1 MIIPLVS
8 IAFIKWTERNG
19 NQDIIDEEV
28 WIDDV
33 SVKAVSDASE
43 DDQYEMV
50 WADDFNENQLDTSNW
65 DYELGSIRGVEQEH
79 YVNDPENVYVKDG
92 QLVLQVTNRDK
103 EDQYKNPRGNR
114 QVIYNSGSVRTHG
127 KREFLYGRIEMKAKL
142 PKGKGAFPAFWTL
155 GSDFTLDGRIS
166 SEQGASWPVC
176 GEIDIMEMIGAENE
190 DLNGKSNKKVY
201 QTLHAGSATDVDH
214 SKSISTYT
222 LPEGIFNDDYHIFGL
237 NWSKNKMEFYVDN
250 KIVGSIDYS
259 NNEEYKR
266 CFNRP
271 QYIQMNLATGGN
283 WAGDAGDNLAGQKYE
298 IDYVYYGQNAQ
309 QKTDSKEYYENAI
322 KINGEHDV
330 TMTEG
335 ETPNLLEGV
344 TSDQDS
350 ILDYSID
357 NEYSFKSKG
366 GLTSVD
372 LVCSGKND
380 KQSLKKLKPGKYNLY
395 YTARSSTDSTKPS
408 TRRAVILTVLPN
420 DKQDLIELDRELIKN
435 GSFENG
441 TNPSSGYEINS
452 RTSWQ
457 VTNARFTKWPGCSYE
472 GSWCGFLP
480 ENNGNANIF
489 QTVNLKKNT
498 KYKLKAKV
506 QLTEVG
512 QTMFV
517 NLKKNAQ
524 YLVNNNEVTVKCT
537 EENKGQYQDIELDID
552 TGDQESIFNGKN
564 STDLTVCFMKWTE
577 STSDA
582 TYKGKVFVDNV
593 SLTEVTNED
602 DNYNLVW
609 ADEFNESELDKKN
622 WGYELGHIR
631 GLEQQ
636 HYTNSKDNVYLED
649 GNLVIKATNRKT
661 EDQYEVTQGD
671 TTRKVIYDSGS
682 VRTHGKQEFL
692 YGRIEMKAKLPKGQ
706 AVFPAFWTLGS
717 DFHLDGNIAQ
727 GIGWPD
733 SGEIDIMELIGNGT
747 AGGVNGNKQSLSN
760 TSLWY

>member
-1 MIIPLVS
+1 M
-8 IAFIKWTERNG
+8 
-19 NQDIIDEEV
+19 
-28 WIDDV
+28 
-33 SVKAVSDASE
+33 
-43 DDQYEMV
+43 
-50 WADDFNENQLDTSNW
+50 
-65 DYELGSIRGVEQEH
+65 
-79 YVNDPENVYVKDG
+79 
-92 QLVLQVTNRDK
+92 
-103 EDQYKNPRGNR
+103 PRSA
-114 QVIYNSGSVRTHG
+114 Y
-127 KREFLYGRIEMKAKL
+127 
-142 PKGKGAFPAFWTL
+142 
-155 GSDFTLDGRIS
+155 
-166 SEQGASWPVC
+166 WPRPR
-176 GEIDIMEMIGAENE
+176 AENE

-201 QTLHAGSATDVDH
+201 QTLHAGSAADVDH

-222 LPEGIFNDDYHIFGL
+222 LPKGIFNDDYHIFGL

-309 QKTDSKEYYENAI
+309 QKADSKEYYENAI

-420 DKQDLIELDRELIKN
+420 GKQDLIELDRELIKN

-480 ENNGNANIF
+480 ENNGNANIY
-489 QTVNLKKNT
+489 QTVNLK
-498 KYKLKAKV
+498 LISRSS
-506 QLTEVG
+506 
-512 QTMFV
+512 F
-517 NLKKNAQ
+517 
-524 YLVNNNEVTVKCT
+524 TV
-537 EENKGQYQDIELDID
+537 
-552 TGDQESIFNGKN
+552 SA
-564 STDLTVCFMKWTE
+564 LTVPSNATE
-577 STSDA
+577 IQCA
-582 TYKGKVFVDNV
+582 LF
-593 SLTEVTNED
+593 
-602 DNYNLVW
+602 
-609 ADEFNESELDKKN
+609 
-622 WGYELGHIR
+622 I
-631 GLEQQ
+631 
-636 HYTNSKDNVYLED
+636 
-649 GNLVIKATNRKT
+649 
-661 EDQYEVTQGD
+661 
-671 TTRKVIYDSGS
+671 
-682 VRTHGKQEFL
+682 
-692 YGRIEMKAKLPKGQ
+692 
-706 AVFPAFWTLGS
+706 
-717 DFHLDGNIAQ
+717 
-727 GIGWPD
+727 
-733 SGEIDIMELIGNGT
+733 
-747 AGGVNGNKQSLSN
+747 
-760 TSLWY
+760 